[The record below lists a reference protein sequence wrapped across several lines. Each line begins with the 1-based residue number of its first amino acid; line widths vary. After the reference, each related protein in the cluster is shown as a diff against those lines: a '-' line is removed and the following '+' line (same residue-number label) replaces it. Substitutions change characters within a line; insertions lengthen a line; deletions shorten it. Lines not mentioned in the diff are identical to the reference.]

1 MHLALCSQ
9 WLFLI
14 FNFSSPSDLCIP
26 DSMPFISD
34 LPFDSQAT
42 SAWNDSVYR
51 KSAGNPTRG
60 TTYYHSLHGF
70 TFFLSFFSFCCSCFI
85 WNFSGWGSNLSHS
98 SDLGRCSYNARF
110 LFFSSSKFAYLFI
123 LMIFIFSIVA
133 VLQCSGKFYCTAKWP
148 THIYILFL
156 TLSSHHVPS

>member
-1 MHLALCSQ
+1 M
-9 WLFLI
+9 
-14 FNFSSPSDLCIP
+14 
-26 DSMPFISD
+26 
-34 LPFDSQAT
+34 T
-42 SAWNDSVYR
+42 SAFPILCHSFQIYLLTLKQLVHEMILYTENLLEIQPV
-51 KSAGNPTRG
+51 GPPTI
-60 TTYYHSLHGF
+60 TLFMVSLS
-70 TFFLSFFSFCCSCFI
+70 FFLFFSFCCSCFI

-133 VLQCSGKFYCTAKWP
+133 VLQCSGNFYCTAKWP